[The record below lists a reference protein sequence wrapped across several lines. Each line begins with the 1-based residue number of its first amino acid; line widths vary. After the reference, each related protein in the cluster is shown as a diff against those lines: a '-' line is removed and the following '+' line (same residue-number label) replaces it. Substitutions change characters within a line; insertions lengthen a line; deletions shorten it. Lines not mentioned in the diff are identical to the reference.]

1 MTHSPSVVYR
11 TLGVDQQWGYRALT
25 FPALGHLLDR
35 LDDGDVMA
43 LGVDD
48 AAGKPLGLA
57 LGVEAN
63 GEDGARRAQL
73 LSLYVEPASRRNG
86 IAAGLLVA
94 FTDLCRGRGCAE
106 ISATY
111 MSGQPTTAG
120 LERLLASAEW
130 TQPETRM
137 LVVHATL
144 DSIRPAPWM
153 RSYPMAD
160 NMQIVDWLDLTQAD
174 RAEIAESQFRE
185 PWIPPDLYPFDHESN
200 CEPVTSL
207 ALKVD
212 GRIVGW
218 TINHRVGSVLR
229 YTCSFM
235 HRRLQRMGRILLLY
249 NEAVARMPQA
259 GLDTGMW
266 TVPVWHPGMAA
277 FARRWMAPYA
287 TRFDETRGTKRVL

>member
-1 MTHSPSVVYR
+1 MTHNPSVVYR
-11 TLGVDQQWGYRALT
+11 TLGADQQWGYRALT

-48 AAGKPLGLA
+48 AAGKPIGLVLGA
-57 LGVEAN
+57 EAS

-73 LSLYVEPASRRNG
+73 LSIYVEPASRRNG
-86 IAAGLLVA
+86 IAAGLLAA

-137 LVVHATL
+137 LVVRSSRDACL
-144 DSIRPAPWM
+144 AAPWM
-153 RSYPMAD
+153 RDFPVPEGME
-160 NMQIVDWLDLTQAD
+160 IVRWLDLTEAD
-174 RAEIAESQFRE
+174 RAEIAESQFRG

-207 ALKVD
+207 ALKHNGQV
-212 GRIVGW
+212 VGW
-218 TINHRVGSVLR
+218 TINHAIGGILR
-229 YTCSFM
+229 FTCAYV
-235 HRRLQRMGRILLLY
+235 HPRLHKMARILLLY
-249 NEAVARMPQA
+249 NAAAVRMPEA
-259 GLDTGMW
+259 GFNAW
-266 TVPVWHPGMAA
+266 ICAVPVRHRGHET
-277 FARRWMAPYA
+277 FARRYFAPYA